1 MSEQLLYRRSQFD
14 KDVKEGKTLT
24 SFQEK
29 VYYLMVEQEFHA
41 MYVDEDGEIIM
52 EYGNKFSIREF
63 LPESETRI
71 LWQEIQDEY
80 NKGAW

>member
-1 MSEQLLYRRSQFD
+1 MTEQLIYRRSQFE
-14 KDVKEGKTLT
+14 KDVKEGKPLT
-24 SFQEK
+24 TFQSK
-29 VYYLMVEQEFHA
+29 VLYFMIDRDFRA

-52 EYGNKFSIREF
+52 ERENKFSIREF
-63 LPESETRI
+63 RSNSKTHI